1 LGCGSRADSSLF
13 PAIAKPWP
21 LCSIFPQTMT
31 KSEKFVADL
40 CEMSFLPFWSFPSPI
55 GKKGNELCDLLVV
68 CENTIIII
76 SVKDIAPSNHEDE
89 MIVYDRWTKKAIHQS
104 VSQIYGAERYLKS
117 VDTIQLKNS
126 TYSVQL
132 PPKEKRII
140 HRVAIA
146 FGSKPDYPF
155 PIGDFEEG
163 FVNVFD
169 EKATTTI
176 LKELDT
182 ITDFTNYLEAK
193 QKFLEKSNTLLPYET
208 DFLALYIQTGL
219 HFEHNEKMLL
229 VGEGLWEAYIDS
241 EDYKKW
247 QTDIE
252 VSYFWDIM
260 IQSLYI
266 NHVKPGITSQK
277 RNDIERAIRLI
288 NLEPRINRL
297 ELGMVLENTIKSG
310 VKARMIKP
318 LPGSEHSYLF
328 MPMQQ
333 KNWNER
339 GKEIDLRCFV
349 ARAEFPEAKKII
361 GIGIGRSPDG
371 EDTFDIGYLDIP
383 ELDDKFIETA
393 NMIKEELGYFKNIRL
408 THSKDMRQ

>member
-1 LGCGSRADSSLF
+1 
-13 PAIAKPWP
+13 
-21 LCSIFPQTMT
+21 MT

-68 CENTIIII
+68 CETTIIII
-76 SVKDIAPSNHEDE
+76 SVKDITPSNHEDE
-89 MIVYDRWTKKAIHQS
+89 IIAYERWIKKAIHQS
-104 VSQIYGAERYLKS
+104 VSQIYGAERYLKT

-126 TYSVQL
+126 THWVQL

-146 FGSKPDYPF
+146 FGSKPEYPF

-169 EKATTTI
+169 EKSTTTI

-193 QKFLEKSNTLLPYET
+193 QKFLEKNNTLFPYET

-219 HFEHNEKMLL
+219 HFEHSENMLL
-229 VGEGLWEAYIDS
+229 TGEELWEAYVDS
-241 EDYKKW
+241 EEYKKW

-252 VSYFWDIM
+252 VSYVWDIM
-260 IQSLYI
+260 IQSLY
-266 NHVKPGITSQK
+266 NHYVKPGITSQR

-297 ELGMVLENTIKSG
+297 ELGMVLENAIKSG

-318 LPGSEHSYLF
+318 LPGSKHTYLF
-328 MPMQQ
+328 MPMSQ
-333 KNWNER
+333 KNWDNRE
-339 GKEIDLRCFV
+339 KELDLRCFV
-349 ARAEFPEAKKII
+349 ARAEFPEVKKII
-361 GIGIGRSPDG
+361 GIGIGRSPNG
-371 EDTFDIGYLDIP
+371 EDIFDLGYLDMPDID
-383 ELDDKFIETA
+383 EKFIETA